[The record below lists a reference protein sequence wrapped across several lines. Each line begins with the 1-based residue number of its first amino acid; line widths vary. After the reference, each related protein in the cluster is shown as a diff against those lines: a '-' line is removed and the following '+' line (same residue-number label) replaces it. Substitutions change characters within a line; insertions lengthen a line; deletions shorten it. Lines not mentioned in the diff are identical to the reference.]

1 MDVLLK
7 VSLIGLISGIAGTGT
22 GGLMAF
28 FVKDISNRMLGF
40 IIEFS
45 SGLMTAVVC
54 FELLPEAFG
63 FGGVYLTFAGVV
75 AGILTIIAVEEFI
88 SSTGYIKKN
97 FNNSSLLKTGIL
109 TAIGLALHNFPEGI
123 AVGSGFGA
131 SVELG
136 IAITIVIAVHDIPE
150 GIAMALP
157 MRLGGLSKFKA
168 FFYTALTGVPMG
180 IGAFFGAFIGGISQN
195 LIGACLGFAGGC
207 MIYIVLGELIP
218 QSKSLY
224 RGRFPV
230 IGNILGLIC
239 GIIVCV
245 S

>member
-1 MDVLLK
+1 MDLLLK
-7 VSLIGLISGIAGTGT
+7 VSLIGLISGIAGTGA

-28 FVKDISNRMLGF
+28 FIKDISNRTLGF

-63 FGGVYLTFAGVV
+63 FGGIYLTFAGVI

-88 SSTGYIKKN
+88 NSSDYIKKSYK
-97 FNNSSLLKTGIL
+97 NSSLLKTGIL

-136 IAITIVIAVHDIPE
+136 IAITFVILVHDIPE

-157 MRLGGLSKFKA
+157 MKLGGLSKFKA

-180 IGAFFGAFIGGISQN
+180 IGAFIGAFLGGISKD

-224 RGRFPV
+224 KGRLPV

-239 GIIVCV
+239 GIIVSV
-245 S
+245 N

>member
-1 MDVLLK
+1 MDLLLK
-7 VSLIGLISGIAGTGT
+7 VSLIGLISGIAGTGA

-28 FVKDISNRMLGF
+28 FIKDISNRTLGF

-63 FGGVYLTFAGVV
+63 FGGIYLTLAGVI
-75 AGILTIIAVEEFI
+75 AGILTIIIVEEFI
-88 SSTGYIKKN
+88 NSSSYIKKSYK
-97 FNNSSLLKTGIL
+97 NSSLLKTGIL

-131 SVELG
+131 SMELG
-136 IAITIVIAVHDIPE
+136 IAITFVILVHDIPE

-157 MRLGGLSKFKA
+157 MKLGGLSKFKA

-180 IGAFFGAFIGGISQN
+180 LGAFIGAFLGGISKD

-224 RGRFPV
+224 KGRLPV

-239 GIIVCV
+239 GIIVSV
-245 S
+245 N